1 MKETVR
7 ALQGVINSKIK
18 SSKIIIDTV
27 ARVQGLTTDICIYIV
42 PNTHYLRTLEP
53 RLFNVATSRAKNQ
66 TIIIADKEI
75 LEYYRM
81 DKVVR
86 GYLEKLDREFS
97 FYLPYSKEKKLITNN
112 NLNLIEE

>member
-1 MKETVR
+1 MPIYIHEKDDELR
-7 ALQGVINSKIK
+7 AAINSVIN
-18 SSKIIIDTV
+18 
-27 ARVQGLTTDICIYIV
+27 Q
-42 PNTHYLRTLEP
+42 TLMPDEI
-53 RLFNVATSRAKNQ
+53 L
-66 TIIIADKEI
+66 IIADKEI